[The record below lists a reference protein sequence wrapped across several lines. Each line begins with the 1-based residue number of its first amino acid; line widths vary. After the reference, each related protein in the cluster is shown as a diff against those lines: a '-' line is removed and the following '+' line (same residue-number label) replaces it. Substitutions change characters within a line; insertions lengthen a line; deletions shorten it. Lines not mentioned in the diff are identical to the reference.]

1 MRKKELL
8 EIPVWRRKSD
18 PVKKTYVIEANVLI
32 HKSRK
37 YLVLDFFYSENKE
50 PSKRI
55 FFDTE
60 KHYITWDFDTK
71 KWRTGT
77 IYDVAGWEKAIT
89 AADHAKTKINSFIRK
104 QLPGCIADNVWSTI
118 YNYQKKILRE
128 RYVEKCIR
136 ETKHIDDYMEKEV
149 KALPEDWYD
158 WLQEYA
164 MLHSRYLFYE
174 YTGKKEQKA
183 YCTHCHKQFMSKEAR
198 HNKQGICPSCKT
210 KAIYKSFGKQK
221 RIDDYGKALFLQ
233 KTSDGGV
240 MLRYFTLH
248 SQYRIENKTLAERKT
263 GYYELKRTVLDRKGC
278 PEQGYVFGQ
287 YRQWKTRWCE
297 SGCYFR
303 GEDTAVYFKNMDD
316 ILNTYGNLYQYSAL
330 MTLAESGQYFDFY
343 EYHSTITKQNL
354 CRYNTPPY
362 SVEEYKASIEKLIKI
377 GMYKMAAQ
385 AIKGVT
391 IIDYTGKNPNKILKL
406 KNDDIKI
413 LIKSNCGEMGLEVF
427 HKLRKKGYRMSC
439 EQLEMADQ
447 WDDKAYQ
454 GIFDHDIQIGKT
466 LNWLQ
471 GKSDDYIT
479 MYRDYLNG
487 CVLLQYSLHNG
498 FVAYPKKLRE
508 AHDQV
513 LDIIEERKAVEQG
526 KKKKSENAKIKAMEE
541 KLNEIYGFEDDKYL
555 IRAPHDA
562 TEIIVEGQKLHHCVG
577 RMGYIER
584 MAQGNTIILF
594 LRKKSDPD
602 KPYYTIETSNGLIR
616 QVHGFGNM
624 DKDKKEIQP
633 FVNKFKKRIAIQKE
647 TILQA
652 WI

>member
-210 KAIYKSFGKQK
+210 KAIYKSFGCLL
-221 RIDDYGKALFLQ
+221 Y
-233 KTSDGGV
+233 TSP
-240 MLRYFTLH
+240 
-248 SQYRIENKTLAERKT
+248 S
-263 GYYELKRTVLDRKGC
+263 
-278 PEQGYVFGQ
+278 P
-287 YRQWKTRWCE
+287 
-297 SGCYFR
+297 
-303 GEDTAVYFKNMDD
+303 
-316 ILNTYGNLYQYSAL
+316 
-330 MTLAESGQYFDFY
+330 
-343 EYHSTITKQNL
+343 
-354 CRYNTPPY
+354 
-362 SVEEYKASIEKLIKI
+362 
-377 GMYKMAAQ
+377 
-385 AIKGVT
+385 
-391 IIDYTGKNPNKILKL
+391 
-406 KNDDIKI
+406 
-413 LIKSNCGEMGLEVF
+413 
-427 HKLRKKGYRMSC
+427 
-439 EQLEMADQ
+439 
-447 WDDKAYQ
+447 
-454 GIFDHDIQIGKT
+454 
-466 LNWLQ
+466 
-471 GKSDDYIT
+471 
-479 MYRDYLNG
+479 RD
-487 CVLLQYSLHNG
+487 CS
-498 FVAYPKKLRE
+498 
-508 AHDQV
+508 
-513 LDIIEERKAVEQG
+513 
-526 KKKKSENAKIKAMEE
+526 
-541 KLNEIYGFEDDKYL
+541 
-555 IRAPHDA
+555 
-562 TEIIVEGQKLHHCVG
+562 
-577 RMGYIER
+577 
-584 MAQGNTIILF
+584 
-594 LRKKSDPD
+594 
-602 KPYYTIETSNGLIR
+602 
-616 QVHGFGNM
+616 
-624 DKDKKEIQP
+624 
-633 FVNKFKKRIAIQKE
+633 
-647 TILQA
+647 
-652 WI
+652 

>member
-1 MRKKELL
+1 
-8 EIPVWRRKSD
+8 
-18 PVKKTYVIEANVLI
+18 
-32 HKSRK
+32 
-37 YLVLDFFYSENKE
+37 
-50 PSKRI
+50 
-55 FFDTE
+55 
-60 KHYITWDFDTK
+60 
-71 KWRTGT
+71 
-77 IYDVAGWEKAIT
+77 
-89 AADHAKTKINSFIRK
+89 
-104 QLPGCIADNVWSTI
+104 
-118 YNYQKKILRE
+118 
-128 RYVEKCIR
+128 
-136 ETKHIDDYMEKEV
+136 
-149 KALPEDWYD
+149 
-158 WLQEYA
+158 
-164 MLHSRYLFYE
+164 
-174 YTGKKEQKA
+174 
-183 YCTHCHKQFMSKEAR
+183 
-198 HNKQGICPSCKT
+198 
-210 KAIYKSFGKQK
+210 
-221 RIDDYGKALFLQ
+221 
-233 KTSDGGV
+233 
-240 MLRYFTLH
+240 
-248 SQYRIENKTLAERKT
+248 
-263 GYYELKRTVLDRKGC
+263 
-278 PEQGYVFGQ
+278 
-287 YRQWKTRWCE
+287 
-297 SGCYFR
+297 
-303 GEDTAVYFKNMDD
+303 
-316 ILNTYGNLYQYSAL
+316 
-330 MTLAESGQYFDFY
+330 
-343 EYHSTITKQNL
+343 
-354 CRYNTPPY
+354 
-362 SVEEYKASIEKLIKI
+362 
-377 GMYKMAAQ
+377 
-385 AIKGVT
+385 
-391 IIDYTGKNPNKILKL
+391 
-406 KNDDIKI
+406 
-413 LIKSNCGEMGLEVF
+413 
-427 HKLRKKGYRMSC
+427 MSC

-602 KPYYTIETSNGLIR
+602 KPYYTIETFNGLIR